1 MSLAAALISELTDA
15 LHADPHLAG
24 QLADALAPHLPDRG
38 EPEPSGWLTPQGAAA
53 YLGVTRKRVH
63 DLTSARSLI
72 PDGRDGRTP
81 LYTRQTLDA
90 YARAHAA

>member
-1 MSLAAALISELTDA
+1 MTLAAALVTELADA
-15 LHADPHLAG
+15 LATDPGLAE
-24 QLADALAPHLPDRG
+24 QLADALAPYLPDRG
-38 EPEPSGWLTPQGAAA
+38 AEPTGWLTAQRAAD
-53 YLGVTRKRVH
+53 YLGVTRKRIH

-90 YARAHAA
+90 YARAHAS